1 MDDSTESGDVGV
13 SKTRKKSGIVTISLR
28 ESFPCGEAL
37 SSILY
42 KHLYAPAGSAVVGEN
57 KRDFPQMGNKKIKII
72 YYKNRACIFNESVVF
87 YMSCGMIALKREVA
101 AHCGRFSVERMSS

>member
-28 ESFPCGEAL
+28 ESFPFGEAL

-42 KHLYAPAGSAVVGEN
+42 KQLYAPAGSQLPV
-57 KRDFPQMGNKKIKII
+57 KI
-72 YYKNRACIFNESVVF
+72 NEIFRRW
-87 YMSCGMIALKREVA
+87 ATR
-101 AHCGRFSVERMSS
+101 R